1 MYNGEDKKNS
11 FFDKGLE
18 ISKPIAGLFSSAI
31 GGGIAGSSGGM
42 PGAVIGAVGGAVAYY
57 LADVSNRGLS
67 RIQEN
72 RALTVLNIASRK
84 IEEKLT
90 AGETPRKDDFFVGHD
105 DNYCDPNSSKA
116 AETFESILMIAKDT
130 YEKQKIKYIG
140 NLYASFCF
148 ESMLLPSQMSTI
160 LSLAERLSYN
170 DLCYLYI
177 FRNKSLF
184 TMPKLD
190 PAVHEF
196 SSLVVKTGIVELMKL
211 GLIAS
216 VDSKPAPLYFAN
228 LDVSNLQVQ
237 GLGFAL
243 YECMGLE
250 EMSVLDAY
258 EVVEP
263 LGIKLSDEQFQL
275 VVSLYLDKYKMRHL
289 LPKEDIELLKKQI
302 NEINDT
308 VRKVIIKKENEVKQE
323 RKNNIT

>member
-1 MYNGEDKKNS
+1 M
-11 FFDKGLE
+11 
-18 ISKPIAGLFSSAI
+18 
-31 GGGIAGSSGGM
+31 
-42 PGAVIGAVGGAVAYY
+42 
-57 LADVSNRGLS
+57 
-67 RIQEN
+67 
-72 RALTVLNIASRK
+72 LNIASRK

-90 AGETPRKDDFFVGHD
+90 AGETPREDDFFVGHD

-228 LDVSNLQVQ
+228 LDVSNLLVQ

-250 EMSVLDAY
+250 EMSILDAY

-275 VVSLYLDKYKMRHL
+275 VASRYLDKYKMRHL

-308 VRKVIIKKENEVKQE
+308 VRQAIIKKKMKLSKKEK
-323 RKNNIT
+323 II

>member
-1 MYNGEDKKNS
+1 
-11 FFDKGLE
+11 
-18 ISKPIAGLFSSAI
+18 
-31 GGGIAGSSGGM
+31 M
-42 PGAVIGAVGGAVAYY
+42 PRAVIGAVGGAVAYY

-90 AGETPRKDDFFVGHD
+90 AGETPREDDFFVGHD

-228 LDVSNLQVQ
+228 LDVSNLLVQ

-250 EMSVLDAY
+250 EMSILDAY

-275 VVSLYLDKYKMRHL
+275 VASRYLDKYKMRHL

-308 VRKVIIKKENEVKQE
+308 VRQAIIKKKMKLSKKEK
-323 RKNNIT
+323 II